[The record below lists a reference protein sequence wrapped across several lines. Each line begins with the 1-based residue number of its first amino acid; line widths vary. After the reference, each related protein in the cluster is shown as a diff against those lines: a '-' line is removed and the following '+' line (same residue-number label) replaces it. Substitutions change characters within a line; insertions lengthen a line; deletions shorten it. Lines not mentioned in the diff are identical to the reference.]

1 MFVRACAAYARAHP
15 EQAVG
20 SAEAWEEAAL
30 LEQWRQ
36 RWYEA
41 RNEQAATQQSPT
53 SVGADPEPGYAT
65 TAFATG
71 TLPAEVTSFVG
82 RKTDLAAVEERL
94 AHGGTVT
101 LVGTGGVGKT
111 RLALHV
117 ARRVCDRYRDGV
129 GLVELASVTDPQA
142 VVWTVGAALRIP
154 DGSADAS
161 ADTLAA
167 ALADRELLL
176 LLDNCEHLVESCA
189 VLVETLRRRA
199 PGVQILATSRRPLGC
214 AGEQLWQVH
223 PLSVPGSATPLEHL
237 TRYESVELLVDRAA
251 AVVPG
256 FTVDEDNHRA
266 VIRLCQ
272 LLEGVPLLVELAARG
287 LRVLSPRQ
295 LLERLEEGL
304 SLPDSSV
311 RTAPDRHRTLRA
323 VLDWSYGLCT
333 PDERRAWA
341 RLSIFGGDFTLE
353 GAEAVLAE
361 AGWETDK
368 ALHAVTGLVDQSVLT
383 AYDAEGQRYYRM
395 LEPVRRYGR
404 DRLAESGTAEETR
417 RRLRDWYLTL
427 VERAESAWSGAGQAL
442 WFRRL
447 RRGHA
452 DLKVALRAGLDDPA
466 TVRRTLRAMGT
477 LWPYWML
484 CVPLS
489 ESRHW
494 LELGLQRCQEPG
506 PERDKA
512 LWVCGFV
519 AVLQR
524 DLDTVDRCAREIE
537 QEGTGGTR
545 TESDAALLRSL
556 AALSWAEAGTARA
569 KALRALQGYRR
580 HGDEFGEQVTLGL
593 LTLIGEGDQ
602 ATVAEY
608 HRKAVELSLRRGER
622 WHRSYLLSTFGIYLW
637 RQGEADE
644 AAAHLVRSL
653 EISAEFDD
661 RLGGCRAR
669 GPPAGSGP
677 DFAGRG
683 RSPTVRVSPTAV
695 GAPALRG
702 AAPCR
707 VGCGRGGSGT
717 RGGGTAGAC
726 GDRASPPRVR
736 SSGLRGWIRC
746 EDGGRGRR
754 AGWGRRPGLRTV
766 STRGRVAAHRATPVG
781 RRCPAGGGDGFPWDG
796 PRRTAA
802 LGKGELSPVFRGK
815 TGFSAGK
822 PGRVRFAP
830 LDCSTGNKVVIN
842 CSECCPENS
851 VNAS

>member
-237 TRYESVELLVDRAA
+237 TRYESVELLVDQAA

-353 GAEAVLAE
+353 GAKAVLAE

-556 AALSWAEAGTARA
+556 AALSRAEAGTARA

-661 RLGGCRAR
+661 RLGGAMAVNALAWILAEHGDPGLAARLLGAARTLLGGGVPQLFGFPQLLWEHRRCAARLRAELGADGVARAR
-669 GPPAGSGP
+669 EEGARLGLAEIVRLLHESGLPA
-677 DFAGRG
+677 
-683 RSPTVRVSPTAV
+683 
-695 GAPALRG
+695 
-702 AAPCR
+702 
-707 VGCGRGGSGT
+707 CGGGSVARTGE
-717 RGGGTAGAC
+717 
-726 GDRASPPRVR
+726 GD
-736 SSGLRGWIRC
+736 GEL
-746 EDGGRGRR
+746 
-754 AGWGRRPGLRTV
+754 
-766 STRGRVAAHRATPVG
+766 
-781 RRCPAGGGDGFPWDG
+781 AGG
-796 PRRTAA
+796 AA
-802 LGKGELSPVFRGK
+802 LGCAR
-815 TGFSAGK
+815 
-822 PGRVRFAP
+822 
-830 LDCSTGNKVVIN
+830 
-842 CSECCPENS
+842 
-851 VNAS
+851 